1 MSPEEM
7 NRLAR
12 VFLDKREYASEDEWN
27 AWLESR
33 GISKLGSRG
42 DWDRENNVLLHDP
55 GKAPFKGYLVVP
67 REVAM
72 KILVLETT

>member
-7 NRLAR
+7 KRLAR
-12 VFLDKREYASEDEWN
+12 VLLDKRECASEYEWD
-27 AWLESR
+27 AWLETR

-42 DWDRENNVLLHDP
+42 DWDREDNILFHDP
-55 GKAPFKGYLVVP
+55 GKAPFKGYLVIP

>member
-7 NRLAR
+7 NKLAR
-12 VFLDKREYASEDEWN
+12 IFLDKREYASEEEWD

-33 GISKLGSRG
+33 EIKKLGSRG
-42 DWDRENNVLLHDP
+42 DWDRAGNMLFHDP

-67 REVAM
+67 KDVAW
-72 KILVLETT
+72 KLLFLEIT